1 MIKILNNKLVLAAA
15 TTVCAASLFTFS
27 AANANEDPFTNSAT
41 TTNLMLAG
49 HHGDGKGHRM
59 KMMDTDGDGVIS
71 KDEFMSHKE
80 QKFNKK
86 DENGDGVISEDEMQK
101 HCKHHKDKTPK
112 EE

>member
-1 MIKILNNKLVLAAA
+1 MLAAA
-15 TTVCAASLFTFS
+15 FTVCATSLVTFS
-27 AANANEDPFTNSAT
+27 AANASENPFANNTST
-41 TTNLMLAG
+41 TDLILAS
-49 HHGDGKGHRM
+49 HHGDGKGHKM

-86 DENGDGVISEDEMQK
+86 DENGDGVLSEDEMRK
-101 HCKHHKDKTPK
+101 HCKHHKNKSQK

>member
-1 MIKILNNKLVLAAA
+1 MIKTLHIKLFLATAFS
-15 TTVCAASLFTFS
+15 VCVISLFTFS
-27 AANANEDPFTNSAT
+27 TVSASKDPFANSANT
-41 TTNLMLAG
+41 SELMLAG
-49 HHGDGKGHRM
+49 HHGKGHKM

-86 DENGDGVISEDEMQK
+86 DENGDGVLSEDEMKK
-101 HCKHHKDKTPK
+101 HCKHHKDKSPK